1 MGLEPAL
8 GITDNLQSIL
18 SRAQRGSEGMDMLLI
33 PVVVAARGERT
44 AMMSLSPSSQNMHV
58 LHPKLDV

>member
-18 SRAQRGSEGMDMLLI
+18 SRAQRGSEGMDVLLI

-44 AMMSLSPSSQNMHV
+44 AMTPLSPSPQNMHV